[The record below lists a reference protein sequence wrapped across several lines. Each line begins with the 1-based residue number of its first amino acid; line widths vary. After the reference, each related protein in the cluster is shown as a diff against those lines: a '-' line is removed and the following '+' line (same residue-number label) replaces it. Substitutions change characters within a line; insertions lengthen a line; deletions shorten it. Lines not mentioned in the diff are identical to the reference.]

1 AAGRRGRRLPA
12 QRVVADRA
20 RPRRGL
26 TPLPARW
33 PLASVASPGRR
44 ASRCPGARSC
54 DQLDRRHLRTGWVGS
69 ARTSRTDE
77 RVMMAAAARIG
88 VRLIAMVI
96 GVQVSIATRK
106 AVEGAWRAAR
116 PEDPPRK
123 PSEKGVRW
131 ADAVAWGAMSA
142 AGVVVAD

>member
-1 AAGRRGRRLPA
+1 
-12 QRVVADRA
+12 
-20 RPRRGL
+20 
-26 TPLPARW
+26 
-33 PLASVASPGRR
+33 
-44 ASRCPGARSC
+44 
-54 DQLDRRHLRTGWVGS
+54 
-69 ARTSRTDE
+69 
-77 RVMMAAAARIG
+77 MMAAAARIG

-96 GVQVSIATRK
+96 GVPVSIATRK

-142 AGVVVAD
+142 AGVVVADLITRRSADATYRIVTGNEPPPPKQSKAEKKAVASRKKAGVTEE